1 MDYGKRVA
9 GKNDVLLKEIV
20 LLCHLLALLLGPKSW
35 AEYREPYQRVSTA
48 KALQFVH
55 TMKDNLS
62 YFSGMSCPTR
72 SSLSRLALTSG
83 RPSCLSRLL
92 YLFEA
97 LFFLKFATVQRL
109 RFDRPERR
117 RTGRP
122 LRLGR
127 VPVPR
132 LFSARPQYG
141 HKSHIDIRST
151 FITPEGTHNAARI
164 NSCSLNNLVAGYL
177 DRKPSS
183 VVCHICNDQMLHEA
197 IKTER
202 THVLA
207 ESPLSEKLRS
217 EERCEN
223 ALLEPRFIL
232 FPTNL

>member
-1 MDYGKRVA
+1 MHHAFR
-9 GKNDVLLKEIV
+9 
-20 LLCHLLALLLGPKSW
+20 
-35 AEYREPYQRVSTA
+35 
-48 KALQFVH
+48 
-55 TMKDNLS
+55 S

-83 RPSCLSRLL
+83 RPSSPNPFPLQAVSPDSSTCLKLSSSSNSPQSNVYALIVLNDDAQDARFDLVGYLYLDSFPRDHSTATRVTLTSAARLSRPK
-92 YLFEA
+92 A
-97 LFFLKFATVQRL
+97 
-109 RFDRPERR
+109 
-117 RTGRP
+117 RTTQ
-122 LRLGR
+122 LG
-127 VPVPR
+127 
-132 LFSARPQYG
+132 S
-141 HKSHIDIRST
+141 
-151 FITPEGTHNAARI
+151 
-164 NSCSLNNLVAGYL
+164 NSSSLNNLVAGYL